1 MGEQDPSSQSA
12 TAEEDLAL
20 DELLQGEQAAGEGPV
35 KVGPTDEEAEALE
48 ALLSG
53 QAAGAEPVKDEE
65 DQALDDLL
73 AGEKAGADQ
82 PAVKAKPATDDAADE
97 EAMALDELVTA
108 EKRESEGEGKKEAA
122 SVAESADDGIITLKE
137 VVALGGTSSK
147 ETVPEEDEALEALM
161 GGEESPEQR
170 QPGADIPVRAIPAV
184 KQAAGGMEG
193 SGLSREERD
202 DLDKLIKGLKEEQPP
217 AVSSAAIADL
227 QKQVNAMRTRVIQL
241 TKIVSEYDKK
251 MKACSEIMR
260 LFYQKSEIMNERIDA
275 ISDSAKGG
283 KKR

>member
-1 MGEQDPSSQSA
+1 MAEQNPSSQSA

-20 DELLQGEQAAGEGPV
+20 DELLEGEQAAGKGPV
-35 KVGPTDEEAEALE
+35 KGGP
-48 ALLSG
+48 
-53 QAAGAEPVKDEE
+53 KDEE

-73 AGEKAGADQ
+73 AGDKAGADQ
-82 PAVKAKPATDDAADE
+82 PAAQANPATDGAADE
-97 EAMALDELVTA
+97 EALALDELVAA
-108 EKRESEGEGKKEAA
+108 ENREAEGEGKKEGA

-137 VVALGGTSSK
+137 VVALGGTSA
-147 ETVPEEDEALEALM
+147 EEMLPEEDEALDALM
-161 GGEESPEQR
+161 GGEESPEEQ
-170 QPGADIPVRAIPAV
+170 QPGADIPVQAIPAV
-184 KQAAGGMEG
+184 EQAAGGMEG

-227 QKQVNAMRTRVIQL
+227 QKQVKAMRTRVIQL

-260 LFYQKSEIMNERIDA
+260 LFYQKSEVMNERIDA